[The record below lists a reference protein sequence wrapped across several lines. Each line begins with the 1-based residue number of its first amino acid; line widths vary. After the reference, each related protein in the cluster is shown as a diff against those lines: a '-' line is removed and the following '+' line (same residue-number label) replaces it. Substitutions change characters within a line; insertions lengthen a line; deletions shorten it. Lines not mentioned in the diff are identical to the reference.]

1 MMRKSRKQQLII
13 FPNRVW
19 KTKKTSRR
27 QIGGFLNWYDFAYA
41 GRNTVNQVSKIAPNI
56 KQATGELNKIAQQ
69 RIDQVLRSGGAEI
82 KLVTPKIIMCNQR
95 SMQNTIQ
102 TSWKFW

>member
-1 MMRKSRKQQLII
+1 M
-13 FPNRVW
+13 
-19 KTKKTSRR
+19 
-27 QIGGFLNWYDFAYA
+27 NWYNFTYA
-41 GRNTVNQVSKIAPNI
+41 GRDTVNQVSKIAPNI

-82 KLVTPKIIMCNQR
+82 KGVTPKIIRCNRR
-95 SMQNTIQ
+95 SIQNTIQ